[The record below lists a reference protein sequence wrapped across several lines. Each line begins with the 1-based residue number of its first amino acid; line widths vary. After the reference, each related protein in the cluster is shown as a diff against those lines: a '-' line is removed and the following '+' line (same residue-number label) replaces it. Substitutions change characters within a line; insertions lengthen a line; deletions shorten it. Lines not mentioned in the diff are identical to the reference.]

1 MNAPRHGQ
9 SGNNVPIDPITFEVI
24 RHKLEAITEEQAI
37 TLKNVSGSPVVTEAT
52 DFNVGI
58 YLADGAIVNMGPQVI
73 FHAGTMSTVIYSIIE
88 HFSDNPG
95 IGEGDMF
102 ILNDPYR
109 GAIHQP
115 DVSIV
120 MPIFHDGRRI
130 AWTGSCAHEL
140 DTGGMTFGS
149 WAFGATDVQQEAML
163 LPGVKIVEK
172 GVLREDIWQM
182 IMGMTRLPHV
192 VGLDFKAMIA
202 ANNVA
207 ARRFHQ
213 LMERYG
219 VETVDRVMRTE
230 IDTSEKRLR
239 ERLKLIPDGVYRA
252 RDFLDHDG
260 HANRL
265 YQIEVA
271 AIKRGD
277 TLTLDMSE
285 SSSQAPG
292 FINCTRSGLR
302 GALFTGLLP
311 ILAPDIRWNEGV
323 LKPVTIEVPEANI
336 CNARW
341 PAPISGATVSTAWVA
356 QNVAVAAISRMVA
369 SVPELVREGQAVTKG
384 QFSVLTMAGPDRDGG
399 PFGMLLMDAMAGGG
413 GAYIDHDGLDGSGD
427 HSIPRPRIGNVE
439 GNEAS
444 GPFLYLFRSF
454 IPDTAGAGTMRGGVT
469 MGLAVT
475 PHDADELHT
484 MVVGHGVQVPNSV
497 GQFGGMPGA
506 CAYHLLRTPTHPSPA
521 SDGGMAGGIADLID
535 ANGHMHDLFDAG
547 GAVRHFDS
555 KPGHFPLHRGDVLA
569 YSFQGGGGYG
579 DPIRRDPARVARDV
593 SNGLVSAD
601 SARELYG
608 VALRDDGAVDIE
620 ATRARRRAIRTA
632 RLGGQSP
639 KAEPPEGDGMAA
651 ICPAIDNDQRFHCL
665 CGADFGPATQ
675 NWKTRARRRTVS
687 PQACGPYLTLHAEL
701 ELREFVCGECGT
713 LLEVEVAR
721 REQESLATIVLDAQ
735 ASGSDG

>member
-1 MNAPRHGQ
+1 MNAPLPGQ
-9 SGNNVPIDPITFEVI
+9 SRSNASIDPITFEVI

-58 YLADGAIVNMGPQVI
+58 YLADGDIVNMGPQVI

-95 IGEGDMF
+95 INEGDMF

-120 MPIFHDGRRI
+120 MPIFHEGRRI

-149 WAFGATDVQQEAML
+149 WAFAATEVQQEAML
-163 LPGVKIVEK
+163 LPGVKLIEK

-213 LMERYG
+213 LMDRYG
-219 VETVDRVMRTE
+219 VETVDQVMSTE
-230 IDTSEKRLR
+230 IDSSEARLR
-239 ERLKLIPDGVYRA
+239 ERLKLIPDGTYRA

-271 AIKRGD
+271 VIKRGD
-277 TLTLDMSE
+277 SLTLDME
-285 SSSQAPG
+285 GSSSQAPG

-323 LKPVTIEVPEANI
+323 LKPVTIKVPEANI

-341 PAPISGATVSTAWVA
+341 PAPVSGATVSTAWVV
-356 QNVAVAAISRMVA
+356 QNVAVAAMSRMVA
-369 SVPELVREGQAVTKG
+369 CVPSLVQEGQAVTKG

-439 GNEAS
+439 SNEAS

-454 IPDTAGAGTMRGGVT
+454 IPDTEGAGTMRGGVT

-484 MVVGHGVQVPNSV
+484 MVVGHGVQVPNSA

-506 CAYHLLRTPTHPSPA
+506 CAYHLLRKSNA
-521 SDGGMAGGIADLID
+521 GIAELID
-535 ANGHMHDLFDAG
+535 ANTHMHDLLAAG
-547 GAVRHFDS
+547 GSVQRFNS
-555 KPGHFPLHRGDVLA
+555 KPGHFPLRRGDVLA

-579 DPIRRDPARVARDV
+579 DPIWRDPARVARDV
-593 SNGLVSAD
+593 DNGRLTAERAASI
-601 SARELYG
+601 YG
-608 VALRDDGAVDIE
+608 VALRDGAVDAE
-620 ATRARRRAIRTA
+620 ATRDRRRTIRTE
-632 RLGGQSP
+632 RLGGNAP
-639 KAEPPEGDGMAA
+639 KAEPPQVDGMAA
-651 ICPAIDNDQRFHCL
+651 VCPRIKHNKRFHCL
-665 CGADFGPATQ
+665 CGADLGPASED
-675 NWKTRARRRTVS
+675 WKPRAHRRVVP
-687 PQACGPYLTLHAEL
+687 PQACGPHLTLHAEL
-701 ELREFVCGECGT
+701 ELREFICHDCGT

-721 REQESLATIVLDAQ
+721 RGQESLATIVLDA
-735 ASGSDG
+735 A

>member
-1 MNAPRHGQ
+1 MKAPLTDQ
-9 SGNNVPIDPITFEVI
+9 SRDTNIDPITFEVI

-58 YLADGAIVNMGPQVI
+58 YLADGSIVNMGPQVI

-88 HFSDNPG
+88 NFSDNPG
-95 IGEGDMF
+95 INEGDMF

-120 MPIFHDGRRI
+120 MPIFHRGRRI

-140 DTGGMTFGS
+140 DTGGMTLGS

-163 LPGVKIVEK
+163 LPGVKIVEA

-213 LMERYG
+213 LMDRYG
-219 VETVDRVMRTE
+219 VETVDQVMRPE
-230 IDTSEKRLR
+230 IDSSEARLR
-239 ERLKLIPDGVYRA
+239 ERLKLIPDGTYRA

-271 AIKRGD
+271 VIKRGD
-277 TLTLDMSE
+277 SLTLDME
-285 SSSQAPG
+285 NSSPQAPG

-302 GALFTGLLP
+302 GALFTGLPP

-323 LKPVTIEVPEANI
+323 LKPVTIKVPEANI

-341 PAPISGATVSTAWVA
+341 PAPVSGATISTAWVV
-356 QNVAVAAISRMVA
+356 QNVAVAALSRMVA
-369 SVPELVREGQAVTKG
+369 GVADLVTEGQAVTKG
-384 QFSVLTMAGPDRDGG
+384 QMSVLTLGGRDRDGG
-399 PFGMLLMDAMAGGG
+399 PFGPLLMDSMAGGG

-427 HSIPRPRIGNVE
+427 YSIPRPQIANVE
-439 GNEAS
+439 ANEAS

-454 IPDTAGAGTMRGGVT
+454 VPDTEGAGAMRGGIT
-469 MGLAVT
+469 TALAVT
-475 PHDADELHT
+475 PHDVDELHT

-506 CAYHLLRTPTHPSPA
+506 CAFHLLRKSNG
-521 SDGGMAGGIADLID
+521 DIGELVD
-535 ANGHMHDLFDAG
+535 ANTRMHDLFEAG
-547 GAVRHFDS
+547 GSVQRLES
-555 KPGHFPLHRGDVLA
+555 KLGHFALRQGDVFA

-593 SNGLVSAD
+593 RNGMVSRQRAD
-601 SARELYG
+601 EIYG
-608 VALRDDGAVDIE
+608 VVLRDDESVDAE
-620 ATRARRRAIRTA
+620 ATRARRRAIRSE

-639 KAEPPEGDGMAA
+639 KAELPPATGLAEV
-651 ICPAIDNDQRFHCL
+651 CPVIDTSKHFRFL

-675 NWKTRARRRTVS
+675 DWKPLAQRRLRP
-687 PQACGPYLTLHAEL
+687 PQALSPYLTLHTEL
-701 ELREFVCGECGT
+701 ELREFTCTACGT

-721 REQESLATIVLDAQ
+721 KGQESLATIVLD
-735 ASGSDG
+735 

>member
-1 MNAPRHGQ
+1 MNIHPQDGQ
-9 SGNNVPIDPITFEVI
+9 SRGAAIDPITFEVI

-88 HFSDNPG
+88 NFSDNPG
-95 IGEGDMF
+95 INEGDMF

-120 MPIFHDGRRI
+120 MPIFHEGRRI

-163 LPGVKIVEK
+163 LPGVKIVEN

-207 ARRFHQ
+207 TRRFHQ
-213 LMERYG
+213 LMDRYG
-219 VETVDRVMRTE
+219 VETVDQAMRTE
-230 IDTSEKRLR
+230 IDTSEAPLR
-239 ERLKLIPDGVYRA
+239 ERLKRIPDGIYRA

-265 YQIEVA
+265 YQIESRRDQNA
-271 AIKRGD
+271 AIR
-277 TLTLDMSE
+277 LIFDMSE
-285 SSSQAPG
+285 SSPQAPG

-323 LKPVTIEVPEANI
+323 LKPVTIKVPEANI

-341 PAPISGATVSTAWVA
+341 PTPVSGATVSTAWVV

-369 SVPELVREGQAVTKG
+369 AVPDLLREGQAVTKG
-384 QFSVLTMAGPDRDGG
+384 
-399 PFGMLLMDAMAGGG
+399 
-413 GAYIDHDGLDGSGD
+413 
-427 HSIPRPRIGNVE
+427 HSP
-439 GNEAS
+439 
-444 GPFLYLFRSF
+444 
-454 IPDTAGAGTMRGGVT
+454 
-469 MGLAVT
+469 
-475 PHDADELHT
+475 
-484 MVVGHGVQVPNSV
+484 
-497 GQFGGMPGA
+497 
-506 CAYHLLRTPTHPSPA
+506 C
-521 SDGGMAGGIADLID
+521 
-535 ANGHMHDLFDAG
+535 
-547 GAVRHFDS
+547 
-555 KPGHFPLHRGDVLA
+555 
-569 YSFQGGGGYG
+569 
-579 DPIRRDPARVARDV
+579 
-593 SNGLVSAD
+593 
-601 SARELYG
+601 
-608 VALRDDGAVDIE
+608 
-620 ATRARRRAIRTA
+620 
-632 RLGGQSP
+632 
-639 KAEPPEGDGMAA
+639 
-651 ICPAIDNDQRFHCL
+651 
-665 CGADFGPATQ
+665 
-675 NWKTRARRRTVS
+675 
-687 PQACGPYLTLHAEL
+687 
-701 ELREFVCGECGT
+701 
-713 LLEVEVAR
+713 
-721 REQESLATIVLDAQ
+721 
-735 ASGSDG
+735 

>member
-1 MNAPRHGQ
+1 MNASHPDPSRDT
-9 SGNNVPIDPITFEVI
+9 NIDPITFQVI

-58 YLADGAIVNMGPQVI
+58 YLADGSIVNMGPQVI

-88 HFSDNPG
+88 NFSGNPG
-95 IGEGDMF
+95 INEGDMF

-120 MPIFHDGRRI
+120 MPIFHRGKRI

-140 DTGGMTFGS
+140 DTGGMTLGS

-163 LPGVKIVEK
+163 LPGVKIVEA

-207 ARRFHQ
+207 SRRFHE
-213 LMERYG
+213 LMQRYG
-219 VETVDRVMRTE
+219 ADIVDQVMRIE
-230 IDTSEKRLR
+230 IHSSERRLR
-239 ERLKLIPDGVYRA
+239 ERLKGIPDGIYRA

-265 YQIEVA
+265 YQVEVA

-277 TLTLDMSE
+277 ELTLDME
-285 SSSQAPG
+285 GSSPQAPG

-323 LKPVTIEVPEANI
+323 LKPVTIKVPEANI

-341 PAPISGATVSTAWVA
+341 PTPVSGATISTAWVV
-356 QNVAVAAISRMVA
+356 QNVAVAALSRMVA
-369 SVPELVREGQAVTKG
+369 QVPDLVTEGQAVTKG
-384 QFSVLTMAGPDRDGG
+384 QMSVLTMGGRDRDGG
-399 PFGMLLMDAMAGGG
+399 PFGTLLMDSMAGGG

-427 HSIPRPRIGNVE
+427 YSIPRPQIANVE
-439 GNEAS
+439 ANEAS

-454 IPDTAGAGTMRGGVT
+454 VPDTEGAGAMRGGIT
-469 MGLAVT
+469 TALAVT
-475 PHDADELHT
+475 PHDVDELHT

-506 CAYHLLRTPTHPSPA
+506 CASHLLRKSNG
-521 SDGGMAGGIADLID
+521 DIADLIN
-535 ANGHMHDLFDAG
+535 ANTEMRDLFDAG
-547 GAVRHFDS
+547 GSVQRLES
-555 KPGHFPLHRGDVLA
+555 KVGHFALHRGDVFA

-579 DPIRRDPARVARDV
+579 DPIRRDPARVVRDV
-593 SNGLVSAD
+593 KNGRVTPQRA
-601 SARELYG
+601 AEIYG
-608 VALRDDGAVDIE
+608 VVLGDDGGVDAE
-620 ATRARRRAIRTA
+620 ATSTRRRAIRA
-632 RLGGQSP
+632 GRVDG
-639 KAEPPEGDGMAA
+639 KALKSEPPPATGRAE
-651 ICPAIDNDQRFHCL
+651 ICPAIDAKKHFRCL
-665 CGADFGPATQ
+665 CGADLGPATQ
-675 NWKTRARRRTVS
+675 DWKPRADVRTIA
-687 PQACGPYLTLHAEL
+687 PETCGPYFTLHAEL
-701 ELREFVCGECGT
+701 ELRQFACRDCGT

-721 REQESLATIVLDAQ
+721 KGQDSIAAITLD
-735 ASGSDG
+735 S

>member
-1 MNAPRHGQ
+1 MTKSGQ
-9 SGNNVPIDPITFEVI
+9 ESQPESGAPIDPITFEVI

-95 IGEGDMF
+95 INEGDMF

-120 MPIFHDGRRI
+120 MPIFHEGRRI

-149 WAFGATDVQQEAML
+149 WAFAATDVQQEAML
-163 LPGVKIVEK
+163 LPGVKLVDN

-213 LMERYG
+213 LMQRYG
-219 VETVDRVMRTE
+219 VATVDQVMRTE
-230 IDTSEKRLR
+230 IDTSERLLR
-239 ERLKLIPDGVYRA
+239 QRLKLIPDGIYRA

-271 AIKRGD
+271 VIKRD
-277 TLTLDMSE
+277 DALTLDMSE
-285 SSSQAPG
+285 SSPQAPG

-323 LKPVTIEVPEANI
+323 LKPVTIKVPEANI

-341 PAPISGATVSTAWVA
+341 PTPVSGATVSTAWVA
-356 QNVAVAAISRMVA
+356 QNVAVAAMSRMVA
-369 SVPELVREGQAVTKG
+369 AVPELVGEGQAVTKG
-384 QFSVLTMAGPDRDGG
+384 QFSVLTMAGADRDGG

-439 GNEAS
+439 SNEAS

-454 IPDTAGAGTMRGGVT
+454 TPDTAGAGTMRGGVT

-475 PHDADELHT
+475 PHDADELRT
-484 MVVGHGVQVPNSV
+484 MLVGHGVQVPNSI
-497 GQFGGMPGA
+497 GQFGGLPGA
-506 CAYHLLRTPTHPSPA
+506 CAYHLLRQSN
-521 SDGGMAGGIADLID
+521 AGVAALID
-535 ANGHMHDLFDAG
+535 ANTHMHDLLNAG
-547 GAVRHFDS
+547 GSVQRFDS
-555 KPGHFPLHRGDVLA
+555 KPGHIPLHRGDVLA

-579 DPIRRDPARVARDV
+579 DPIRRDPARVAGDIH
-593 SNGLVSAD
+593 NGSVTPPWASA
-601 SARELYG
+601 LYG
-608 VALRDDGAVDIE
+608 VVMRNGAVDAE
-620 ATRARRRAIRTA
+620 ATRAYRRAIRTE
-632 RLGGQSP
+632 RLGGRTPRS
-639 KAEPPEGDGMAA
+639 EPPDSNGIASV
-651 ICPAIDNDQRFHCL
+651 CPMITERRRFRCL
-665 CGADFGPATQ
+665 CGADLGPASED
-675 NWKTRARRRTVS
+675 WKPRAHRRTVP
-687 PQACGPYLTLHAEL
+687 PQAYGPHLTLHAEL
-701 ELREFVCGECGT
+701 ELREFCCSECGT
-713 LLEVEVAR
+713 LLEAEVAR
-721 REQESLATIVLDAQ
+721 RGQNSLATIVLDA
-735 ASGSDG
+735 

>member
-1 MNAPRHGQ
+1 MNAPQPDQ
-9 SGNNVPIDPITFEVI
+9 SRSDTNIDPITFEVI

-58 YLADGAIVNMGPQVI
+58 YLADGSIVNMGPQVI

-88 HFSDNPG
+88 NFSDNPG
-95 IGEGDMF
+95 INEGDMF

-120 MPIFHDGRRI
+120 MPIFHRGRRI

-140 DTGGMTFGS
+140 DTGGMTLGS

-163 LPGVKIVEK
+163 LPGVKIVEG

-207 ARRFHQ
+207 SRRFNE
-213 LMERYG
+213 LMQRYG
-219 VETVDRVMRTE
+219 AETVDRVMRIE
-230 IDTSEKRLR
+230 IDSSERRLR
-239 ERLKLIPDGVYRA
+239 ERLKRIPDGIYRA

-265 YQIEVA
+265 YQVEVA
-271 AIKRGD
+271 AHKRGD
-277 TLTLDMSE
+277 ELILDME
-285 SSSQAPG
+285 GSSPQAPG

-323 LKPVTIEVPEANI
+323 LKPVTIKVPEANI

-341 PAPISGATVSTAWVA
+341 PAPVSGATISTAWVV
-356 QNVAVAAISRMVA
+356 QNVAVAALSRMVA
-369 SVPELVREGQAVTKG
+369 GVSDLVTEGQAVTKG
-384 QFSVLTMAGPDRDGG
+384 QMSVLTLGGRDRDGG
-399 PFGMLLMDAMAGGG
+399 PFGTLLMDSMAGGG

-427 HSIPRPRIGNVE
+427 YSIPRPRIANVE
-439 GNEAS
+439 ANEAS

-454 IPDTAGAGTMRGGVT
+454 VPDTEGAGAMRGGIT
-469 MGLAVT
+469 TALAVT
-475 PHDADELHT
+475 PHDVDELHT

-506 CAYHLLRTPTHPSPA
+506 CAFHLLRKSNG
-521 SDGGMAGGIADLID
+521 DIGELVD
-535 ANGHMHDLFDAG
+535 ANTRMHDLFEAG
-547 GAVRHFDS
+547 GSVQRLES
-555 KPGHFPLHRGDVLA
+555 KLGHFALRQGDVFA

-593 SNGLVSAD
+593 RNGIVTRQRAD
-601 SARELYG
+601 EIYG
-608 VALRDDGAVDIE
+608 VVLREDKGVDQE
-620 ATRARRRAIRTA
+620 ATAARHRAIRVE
-632 RLGGQSP
+632 RLGGQAP
-639 KAEPPEGDGMAA
+639 KAELPPATGLAEV
-651 ICPAIDNDQRFHCL
+651 CPVIDTSKHFRCL
-665 CGADFGPATQ
+665 CGADLGPATQ
-675 NWKTRARRRTVS
+675 DWK
-687 PQACGPYLTLHAEL
+687 PQSAMRNIRPAACGPYLTLHAEL
-701 ELREFVCGECGT
+701 ELREFVCSDCGT
-713 LLEVEVAR
+713 LLEIEVAR
-721 REQESLATIVLDAQ
+721 KGQDSLANVVLD
-735 ASGSDG
+735 

>member
-1 MNAPRHGQ
+1 MNPPRAN
-9 SGNNVPIDPITFEVI
+9 SPSRIDAPIDPITFEVI

-73 FHAGTMSTVIYSIIE
+73 FHAGTMSTVIYGIIE
-88 HFSDNPG
+88 RFSDNPG
-95 IGEGDMF
+95 IEAGDMF

-120 MPIFHDGRRI
+120 MPIFHDGHRI

-140 DTGGMTFGS
+140 DTGGMNFGS
-149 WAFGATDVQQEAML
+149 WAFAATDVQQEAML

-192 VGLDFKAMIA
+192 VGLDLKAMIA

-207 ARRFHQ
+207 ARRFHE

-219 VETVDRVMRTE
+219 AETVDEVMRIE

-239 ERLKLIPDGVYRA
+239 DRLQRIPDGVYRA

-271 AIKRGD
+271 AIKKGD
-277 TLTLDMSE
+277 SLILDME
-285 SSSQAPG
+285 GSSPQAPG

-311 ILAPDIRWNEGV
+311 ILAPDIRWNEGL
-323 LKPVTIEVPEANI
+323 LKPVTIKVPEANI

-341 PAPISGATVSTAWVA
+341 PAPVSGATVCAAWVA
-356 QNVAVAAISRMVA
+356 QNVAVAALSRMVA
-369 SVPELVREGQAVTKG
+369 CVPDLAREGQAVTKG
-384 QFSVLTMAGPDRDGG
+384 QFSVLTMAGPDRDGS

-413 GAYIDHDGLDGSGD
+413 GAYLDHDGLDGAGD

-439 GNEAS
+439 ANEAA

-454 IPDTAGAGTMRGGVT
+454 IPDTAGPGAMRGGAT
-469 MGLAVT
+469 TGLAVT
-475 PHDADELHT
+475 PHDVDELHT
-484 MVVGHGVQVPNSV
+484 MVVGHGVQVPNAI
-497 GQFGGMPGA
+497 GQFGGLPGA
-506 CAYHLLRTPTHPSPA
+506 CAYHLLRKSNA
-521 SDGGMAGGIADLID
+521 AIAELIE
-535 ANGHMHDLFDAG
+535 ANTHMHDLLQAG
-547 GAVRHFDS
+547 GGITRFDS
-555 KPGHFPLHRGDVLA
+555 KPGHFPLRRGDVLA

-579 DPIRRDPARVARDV
+579 DPIRRDPRRIAHDV
-593 SNGLVSAD
+593 KNGFVTPYWASV
-601 SARELYG
+601 LYG
-608 VALRDDGAVDIE
+608 VVLRDGAVDAE
-620 ATRARRRAIRTA
+620 ETRRRRREIRTE
-632 RLGGQSP
+632 RLGGYPP
-639 KAEPPEGDGMAA
+639 KSEPREATGA
-651 ICPAIDNDQRFHCL
+651 ICPRLENGKRWRCL
-665 CGADFGPATQ
+665 CRADLGPAHED
-675 NWKTRARRRTVS
+675 WKARAHRRTVL
-687 PQACGPYLTLHAEL
+687 PLACGPHLTLHAEL
-701 ELREFVCGECGT
+701 ELREFVCAECGT

-721 REQESLATIVLDAQ
+721 QGHASLATMVLDA
-735 ASGSDG
+735 

>member
-1 MNAPRHGQ
+1 MNSPLTGQ
-9 SGNNVPIDPITFEVI
+9 SRSNASIDPITFEVI

-58 YLADGAIVNMGPQVI
+58 YLADGDIVNMGPQVI

-95 IGEGDMF
+95 INEGDMF

-120 MPIFHDGRRI
+120 MPIFHQGRRI

-149 WAFGATDVQQEAML
+149 WAFAATEVQQEAML
-163 LPGVKIVEK
+163 LPGVKLIEN

-213 LMERYG
+213 LMDRYG
-219 VETVDRVMRTE
+219 VETVDQVMRTE
-230 IDTSEKRLR
+230 IDTSEARLR
-239 ERLKLIPDGVYRA
+239 ERLKLIPDGTYRA

-271 AIKRGD
+271 VIKRGD
-277 TLTLDMSE
+277 SITIDME
-285 SSSQAPG
+285 GSSPQAPG

-323 LKPVTIEVPEANI
+323 LKPVTIKVPEANI

-341 PAPISGATVSTAWVA
+341 PTPVSGATVSTAWVV
-356 QNVAVAAISRMVA
+356 QNVAVAAMSRMVA
-369 SVPELVREGQAVTKG
+369 CVASLVQEGQAVTKG

-439 GNEAS
+439 SNEAS

-454 IPDTAGAGTMRGGVT
+454 IPDTEGAGTMRGGVT
-469 MGLAVT
+469 MGLAIT

-484 MVVGHGVQVPNSV
+484 MVVGHGVQVPNSA

-506 CAYHLLRTPTHPSPA
+506 CAYHLLRTPTLPSPA
-521 SDGGMAGGIADLID
+521 SGGGNRGGIAELID
-535 ANGHMHDLFDAG
+535 ANAHMHDLFDAG
-547 GAVRHFDS
+547 GSVKRLDS

-579 DPIRRDPARVARDV
+579 DPIRRDPARVARDLH
-593 SNGLVSAD
+593 NGLVTPHWA
-601 SARELYG
+601 SARYG
-608 VALRDDGAVDIE
+608 VVMRDGAVDGE
-620 ATRARRRAIRTA
+620 ATRARRSAIRA
-632 RLGGQSP
+632 ERLGGRPP
-639 KAEPPEGDGMAA
+639 KSDPPEGTGHAA
-651 ICPAIDNDQRFHCL
+651 VCPRIENGQRFRCL
-665 CGADFGPATQ
+665 CGADLGPASED
-675 NWKTRARRRTVS
+675 WKPRASRRVVP

-701 ELREFVCGECGT
+701 ELREFACTECGT
-713 LLEVEVAR
+713 LLELEVAR
-721 REQESLATIVLDAQ
+721 HGHASLVTIVLDA
-735 ASGSDG
+735 

>member
-1 MNAPRHGQ
+1 M
-9 SGNNVPIDPITFEVI
+9 I

-95 IGEGDMF
+95 INEGDMF

-120 MPIFHDGRRI
+120 MPIFHEGRRI

-149 WAFGATDVQQEAML
+149 WAFAATDVQQEAML
-163 LPGVKIVEK
+163 LPGVKLVEN

-213 LMERYG
+213 LMQRYG
-219 VETVDRVMRTE
+219 VETVDQVMRTE
-230 IDTSEKRLR
+230 IDTSERLLR
-239 ERLKLIPDGVYRA
+239 ERLKLIPDGTYRA

-285 SSSQAPG
+285 SSPQAPG

-302 GALFTGLLP
+302 GALFTGPAADPRSGHPLERRRAQAGDDQGARGQYLQRA
-311 ILAPDIRWNEGV
+311 LAGAGFWRHCLDRLGGAECRRRRDVAHGRRLCPNWCARA
-323 LKPVTIEVPEANI
+323 KPSPRGSSR
-336 CNARW
+336 CSPW
-341 PAPISGATVSTAWVA
+341 PGA
-356 QNVAVAAISRMVA
+356 
-369 SVPELVREGQAVTKG
+369 
-384 QFSVLTMAGPDRDGG
+384 DRDGG

-439 GNEAS
+439 SNEAS

-454 IPDTAGAGTMRGGVT
+454 MPDTAGAGTMRGGVT

-506 CAYHLLRTPTHPSPA
+506 CAYHLLRKSNA
-521 SDGGMAGGIADLID
+521 GIAELID
-535 ANGHMHDLFDAG
+535 ANTHMHDLLNAG
-547 GAVRHFDS
+547 GSVQRFDS
-555 KPGHFPLHRGDVLA
+555 KPGHIPLHRGDVLA

-593 SNGLVSAD
+593 HNGFVTPRWASA
-601 SARELYG
+601 LYG
-608 VALRDDGAVDIE
+608 VVMRDGAVDAE
-620 ATRARRRAIRTA
+620 ATRACRHAIRTE
-632 RLGGQSP
+632 RLGGRTP
-639 KAEPPEGDGMAA
+639 GAEPPDSNGIASVCPMITEGK
-651 ICPAIDNDQRFHCL
+651 RFRCL
-665 CGADFGPATQ
+665 CGADFGPATED
-675 NWKTRARRRTVS
+675 WKPRAHRRTVP
-687 PQACGPYLTLHAEL
+687 PQACGPHLTLHAEL
-701 ELREFVCGECGT
+701 ELREFCCRECGT
-713 LLEVEVAR
+713 LLEAEVAR
-721 REQESLATIVLDAQ
+721 RGQQSLATIVLDA
-735 ASGSDG
+735 

>member
-1 MNAPRHGQ
+1 MNAPTTNTPRLIGQ
-9 SGNNVPIDPITFEVI
+9 SGSDAAIDPITFEVI
-24 RHKLEAITEEQAI
+24 RHKLQAITEEQAI

-58 YLADGAIVNMGPQVI
+58 YLADGSIVNMGPQVI

-88 HFSDNPG
+88 HLSDNPG
-95 IGEGDMF
+95 INEGDMF

-149 WAFGATDVQQEAML
+149 WAFAATDVQQEAML
-163 LPGVKIVEK
+163 LPGVKLVEK

-213 LMERYG
+213 LMQRYG
-219 VETVDRVMRTE
+219 AETVDRVMRAE
-230 IDTSEKRLR
+230 IDTSERLLR
-239 ERLKLIPDGVYRA
+239 ARLKLIPDGVYRA

-285 SSSQAPG
+285 SSAQAPG

-302 GALFTGLLP
+302 GALFAGLLP
-311 ILAPDIRWNEGV
+311 ILAPDIHWNEGV
-323 LKPVTIEVPEANI
+323 LKPVTIKVPEANI
-336 CNARW
+336 CNASW
-341 PAPISGATVSTAWVA
+341 PAPVSGATVSTAWVA
-356 QNVAVAAISRMVA
+356 QNVAVAALSRMVA
-369 SVPELVREGQAVTKG
+369 AVPELSREGQAVTKG
-384 QFSVLTMAGPDRDGG
+384 QFSVLTMAGCDRDGG

-413 GAYIDHDGLDGSGD
+413 GAYVDHDGLDGSGD
-427 HSIPRPRIGNVE
+427 HSIPRPRISNVE
-439 GNEAS
+439 SNETS

-454 IPDTAGAGTMRGGVT
+454 IPDTEGAGTMRGGVT

-475 PHDADELHT
+475 PHDADDLHT
-484 MVVGHGVQVPNSV
+484 MVVGHGVQVPNSI

-506 CAYHLLRTPTHPSPA
+506 CAYHLLRSPSPA
-521 SDGGMAGGIADLID
+521 SGGRTGGGMAELID
-535 ANGHMHDLFDAG
+535 ANSHMHDLLDAG
-547 GAVRHFDS
+547 GEVHRFDS
-555 KPGHFPLHRGDVLA
+555 KPGHFALHRGQVLA

-579 DPIRRDPARVARDV
+579 DPLRRDPAHVARDV
-593 SNGLVSAD
+593 HNGFVTPHWASA
-601 SARELYG
+601 LYG
-608 VALRDDGAVDIE
+608 VVLRDDGTVDQD
-620 ATRARRRAIRTA
+620 ATRARRRAIRA
-632 RLGGQSP
+632 ERLGGHAP
-639 KAEPPEGDGMAA
+639 KTEPPQTDGMAA
-651 ICPAIDNDQRFHCL
+651 ICPYIDAKRRFRCL
-665 CGADFGPATQ
+665 CGADLGAATED
-675 NWKTRARRRTVS
+675 WKPRASRRNIE
-687 PQACGPYLTLHAEL
+687 PQACGPHLTLHAEL
-701 ELREFVCGECGT
+701 ELREFICADCGT

-721 REQESLATIVLDAQ
+721 RGQESLATVVL
-735 ASGSDG
+735 GP

>member
-1 MNAPRHGQ
+1 MTISVAKST
-9 SGNNVPIDPITFEVI
+9 SGGAAIDPITFEVI

-88 HFSDNPG
+88 NFSDNPG
-95 IGEGDMF
+95 INEGDMF

-120 MPIFHDGRRI
+120 MPIFHEGRRI

-149 WAFGATDVQQEAML
+149 WAFAATDVQQEAML
-163 LPGVKIVEK
+163 LPGVKLVEN

-213 LMERYG
+213 LMQRYG
-219 VETVDRVMRTE
+219 VDTVDQVMRTE
-230 IDTSEKRLR
+230 IDTSERLLR
-239 ERLKLIPDGVYRA
+239 ERLKLIPDGIYRA

-271 AIKRGD
+271 AIKRDD

-285 SSSQAPG
+285 SSPQAPG

-311 ILAPDIRWNEGV
+311 ILAPGHPLERRRAQASRSS
-323 LKPVTIEVPEANI
+323 K
-336 CNARW
+336 CRR
-341 PAPISGATVSTAWVA
+341 PISAMRAGRRRSRAPPCRAAWVA

-369 SVPELVREGQAVTKG
+369 AVPELVREGQAVTKG
-384 QFSVLTMAGPDRDGG
+384 QFSVLTMAGADRDSG

-454 IPDTAGAGTMRGGVT
+454 MPDTAGAGTMRGGVT

-484 MVVGHGVQVPNSV
+484 MVVGHGVQVPNPV

-506 CAYHLLRTPTHPSPA
+506 CAYHLLRKSN
-521 SDGGMAGGIADLID
+521 AGVAELID
-535 ANGHMHDLFDAG
+535 ANVHMHDLLNAG
-547 GAVRHFDS
+547 GSVQRFNS
-555 KPGHFPLHRGDVLA
+555 KPGHFQLHRGDVLA

-579 DPIRRDPARVARDV
+579 DPIRRDPARVARDIH
-593 SNGLVSAD
+593 NGFVTPQWA
-601 SARELYG
+601 AALYG
-608 VALRDDGAVDIE
+608 VVMRDGAVDAE
-620 ATRARRRAIRTA
+620 ATRARRRAIRTE
-632 RLGGQSP
+632 RLGGQH
-639 KAEPPEGDGMAA
+639 AEGRA
-651 ICPAIDNDQRFHCL
+651 
-665 CGADFGPATQ
+665 
-675 NWKTRARRRTVS
+675 ARR
-687 PQACGPYLTLHAEL
+687 
-701 ELREFVCGECGT
+701 
-713 LLEVEVAR
+713 
-721 REQESLATIVLDAQ
+721 
-735 ASGSDG
+735 

>member
-1 MNAPRHGQ
+1 MNVARSDTPPRGHGA
-9 SGNNVPIDPITFEVI
+9 IDPITFEVI

-88 HFSDNPG
+88 NFSANPG
-95 IGEGDMF
+95 INEGDMF

-120 MPIFHDGRRI
+120 MPIFHGGRRI

-149 WAFGATDVQQEAML
+149 WAFAATDVQQEAML

-207 ARRFHQ
+207 TRRFHQ
-213 LMERYG
+213 LMDRYG
-219 VETVDRVMRTE
+219 VETVDQVMRTE
-230 IDTSEKRLR
+230 IDTSETRLR
-239 ERLKLIPDGVYRA
+239 ERLKRIPDGIYRA

-277 TLTLDMSE
+277 LLTFDMGE
-285 SSSQAPG
+285 SSPQAPG

-323 LKPVTIEVPEANI
+323 LKPVTIKVPEANI

-341 PAPISGATVSTAWVA
+341 PTPVSGATVSTAWVV
-356 QNVAVAAISRMVA
+356 QNVAVAALSRMVA
-369 SVPELVREGQAVTKG
+369 NVPDLLREGQAVTKG
-384 QFSVLTMAGPDRDGG
+384 QFSVLTMAGNDRDGG

-413 GAYIDHDGLDGSGD
+413 GAYFDHDGLDGSGD
-427 HSIPRPRIGNVE
+427 YSIPRPRIGNVE
-439 GNEAS
+439 SNEAS
-444 GPFLYLFRSF
+444 GPYLYLFRSF

-475 PHDADELHT
+475 PHDTDELHT

-497 GQFGGMPGA
+497 GQFGGTPGA
-506 CAYHLLRTPTHPSPA
+506 CAYHLLRKSNA
-521 SDGGMAGGIADLID
+521 GIAELIKT
-535 ANGHMHDLFDAG
+535 NSHMSDLFDAG
-547 GAVRHFDS
+547 GGVRRFDS

-569 YSFQGGGGYG
+569 YSFQGGGGFG

-593 SNGLVSAD
+593 HNGFVTPHWASA
-601 SARELYG
+601 LYG
-608 VALRDDGAVDIE
+608 VVVRGGTVDAEATRTRRREIRTERLGGLSPRIEPPQDGAMAAVCPRIDNGNFRCICGNDFGS
-620 ATRARRRAIRTA
+620 ATEDWKPRARRRV
-632 RLGGQSP
+632 L
-639 KAEPPEGDGMAA
+639 
-651 ICPAIDNDQRFHCL
+651 PA
-665 CGADFGPATQ
+665 
-675 NWKTRARRRTVS
+675 
-687 PQACGPYLTLHAEL
+687 QACGPHLTLHAEL

-713 LLEVEVAR
+713 QLEVEVAR
-721 REQESLATIVLDAQ
+721 RDQPSLATVILDV
-735 ASGSDG
+735 